1 MIVDQFI
8 FYSYHVGSLL
18 GEDNKTGGNLGHIQL
33 ASKPV
38 TNFLIKK
45 ILFIFFT
52 KCLVCAKYLETEHPW
67 SWYFYCLYPD
77 GGDNWHANYRV
88 ISVISKNKEGCG
100 GGLLSKVF
108 VLQIWGPVFKTQNIQ

>member
-18 GEDNKTGGNLGHIQL
+18 GEDNKAGGNLGHIQL

-45 ILFIFFT
+45 ILFIF
-52 KCLVCAKYLETEHPW
+52 LPSA
-67 SWYFYCLYPD
+67 
-77 GGDNWHANYRV
+77 
-88 ISVISKNKEGCG
+88 
-100 GGLLSKVF
+100 
-108 VLQIWGPVFKTQNIQ
+108 